1 MNLNISKGKKI
12 AGLIGVGVFVV
23 VFNLV
28 AATLII
34 KYGWQ
39 KVSILLFP
47 GFVEK
52 GDINSFL
59 SFIDAFVIIFVLYAL
74 KTALGKGVAT
84 IDGSSKIK
92 LKDSIKE
99 D

>member
-12 AGLIGVGVFVV
+12 AGLIGIGVFVAF
-23 VFNLV
+23 FNIS
-28 AATLII
+28 AATLIL
-34 KYGWQ
+34 KYGWR
-39 KVSILLFP
+39 KISILLFP
-47 GFVEK
+47 GFVES

-84 IDGSSKIK
+84 IDESSKIK